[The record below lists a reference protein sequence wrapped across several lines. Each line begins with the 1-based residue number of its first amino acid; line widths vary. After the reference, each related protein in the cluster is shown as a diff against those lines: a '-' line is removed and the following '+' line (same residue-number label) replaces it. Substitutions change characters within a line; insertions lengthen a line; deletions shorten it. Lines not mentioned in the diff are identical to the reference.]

1 MFKYAL
7 MGFGISV
14 VCLVIPVVH
23 FVTGPLA
30 PLIGGWV
37 AGSSAKAPPE
47 MAFGI
52 GVIMGGLM
60 AVPALALPIIGAAAP
75 DLIPIDEGWLLL
87 IALGVPM
94 YTVLLGTIGV
104 LIGGRMSK
112 AEPS

>member
-52 GVIMGGLM
+52 GMIMGGLM
-60 AVPALALPIIGAAAP
+60 AIPAFSVLIVVAAAP
-75 DLIPIDEGWLLL
+75 DLIPIDEGLLL
-87 IALGVPM
+87 IIAIVLPL
-94 YTVLLGTIGV
+94 YTILLGSIGV